1 MLALVQ
7 WVSQTLVQLVM
18 LSVIMLGQ
26 NILSRASNKRAAMT
40 YRDAEA
46 TFHEAEQIQ
55 VHLEVQD
62 AALSALLDKLE
73 RLEAAL
79 AAR

>member
-55 VHLEVQD
+55 D